1 MQRSRRI
8 LITSLLTVFGAADI
22 AHAQVANPA
31 NAGAAQVFTPGAAG
45 GVQAPGNA
53 GAANAAPSNMTGA
66 AAPQGGQGVAYNNLS
81 TPQPLPPLE
90 APNQSLANYQA
101 AVDAVSPLS
110 PAQIKALR
118 KRIDDSRRAANA
130 SPTQPPK
137 PVYSTQTVDLSPGA
151 PPPIVRVSDL
161 GSAVTFIDA
170 AGNPWDIVEVNNLA
184 KGRFDV
190 VHPVPTVP
198 TITITADGGYV
209 EGDVAVFLKGLSFPV
224 VLKMIAGQRETDY
237 RMDVRIPR
245 RGPNAIAPTRGTS
258 EIGLPN
264 DVMQSILDGTQ
275 TSHEATPIKMENAP
289 PGMTAFAEGDHIM
302 LRTNLF
308 LTNPAFFGS
317 IAGADGTHVYDIPR
331 TPVVTVTENGVERN
345 VILDLE

>member
-1 MQRSRRI
+1 MRSPRC
-8 LITSLLTVFGAADI
+8 LLVGSLLIAFGAADI
-22 AHAQVANPA
+22 ADAQTANPA

-45 GVQAPGNA
+45 SAQAPGSA
-53 GAANAAPSNMTGA
+53 GAANPGSSATAGA
-66 AAPQGGQGVAYNNLS
+66 TAQRGGQGVAYSNLA

-90 APNQSLANYQA
+90 APNQSIANYDA
-101 AVDAVSPLS
+101 AVNAVSPLT
-110 PAQIKALR
+110 ADQIRALR

-130 SPTQPPK
+130 SPTRPPK

-170 AGNPWDIVEVNNLA
+170 GGNPWDIVEVNNLA

-190 VHPVPTVP
+190 LHPVPNVP
-198 TITITADGGYV
+198 TITITAQGGYV

-224 VLKMIAGQRETDY
+224 VLKMVAGQRETDY

-245 RGPNAIAPTRGTS
+245 RGPNAIAPARSTP
-258 EIGLPN
+258 EIGLPS
-264 DVMQSILDGTQ
+264 DVMQAILDGTQ
-275 TSHEATPIKMENAP
+275 TTRDATPVKMENAP
-289 PGMTAFAEGDHIM
+289 QGMTAFAEGDHIM

-308 LTNPAFFGS
+308 LSNPAFFGS